1 MRQVEVGLL
10 QMADR
15 LAAPLGMDRRRFLQS
30 SCGMAAAFLAL
41 NAVFGPLFAV
51 APIEAADP
59 EAAAA
64 RAARLQGQLI
74 FDVQTHFVHPAY
86 PSKSILGLR
95 EMARPWN
102 PQLKGE
108 QTLADIRFDNYFR
121 EVFLQSETAL
131 ALLSN
136 APHEDPQ
143 RWFLSNDEA
152 ARTREAVNGKAGSKR
167 LFAHAVFTP
176 GAPGWLEEL
185 ERAAAWRPDGW
196 KGYTVGQPF
205 GESRWPWRLDDEK
218 LVYPAY
224 ERMVKAG
231 ITTVAIHKGL
241 LPSGYREKMA
251 KTWRYGSVDDLPKAA
266 RDWPQLNFVIYHSAL
281 RSGGIPSRQDQETF
295 ERTGAIPWVSDLAR
309 IPGEFGVKNV
319 FAELGSIFA
328 ITAVSAPRYCA
339 GILGTLIKG
348 MGEDKVVW
356 GTDSVW
362 YGGPQWQIEALRRL
376 EIPAD
381 LQQKFGFRPLGPANG
396 PVKNKIFAANAAA
409 IHPYSAAA
417 VGTDELARMKEKARK
432 ESGTV
437 RP

>member
-1 MRQVEVGLL
+1 
-10 QMADR
+10 
-15 LAAPLGMDRRRFLQS
+15 
-30 SCGMAAAFLAL
+30 
-41 NAVFGPLFAV
+41 
-51 APIEAADP
+51 
-59 EAAAA
+59 
-64 RAARLQGQLI
+64 
-74 FDVQTHFVHPAY
+74 
-86 PSKSILGLR
+86 
-95 EMARPWN
+95 
-102 PQLKGE
+102 
-108 QTLADIRFDNYFR
+108 
-121 EVFLQSETAL
+121 
-131 ALLSN
+131 
-136 APHEDPQ
+136 
-143 RWFLSNDEA
+143 
-152 ARTREAVNGKAGSKR
+152 
-167 LFAHAVFTP
+167 
-176 GAPGWLEEL
+176 
-185 ERAAAWRPDGW
+185 
-196 KGYTVGQPF
+196 
-205 GESRWPWRLDDEK
+205 
-218 LVYPAY
+218 
-224 ERMVKAG
+224 MVKAG

-241 LPSGYREKMA
+241 LPSGYRERMA

-417 VGTDELARMKEKARK
+417 VGTDELAWMKEKARK